1 MVSTTTNPWMHLSGV
16 EKKEAPVR
24 EFSVKRAQVTL
35 TGTGQ
40 GILTNLS
47 NKNTG
52 VERSPYNLFGR
63 KKPMLNKM

>member
-1 MVSTTTNPWMHLSGV
+1 MHLSGV

-24 EFSVKRAQVTL
+24 EFSVKRAQFTL

-47 NKNTG
+47 NKNTN
-52 VERSPYNLFGR
+52 VKKSPTNSFDR
-63 KKPMLNKM
+63 KKPMLNKMFPG